1 MAIEVCSVP
10 PLCVCN
16 VYMLS
21 RKSKSNCNDKE
32 NYMHC
37 LDQREEILNIYT
49 RSHAVFIAGDMN
61 ASLVPRR
68 GNQQDMLLRDFVDSN
83 SLCWRQNG
91 EETFFTLT
99 KGI

>member
-10 PLCVCN
+10 ILYICN

-21 RKSKSNCNDKE
+21 RKPKIISNGKE

-37 LDQREEILNIYT
+37 LDQLEEILNIYT

-68 GNQQDMLLRDFVDSN
+68 GNQQDMLLRDFVDSV
-83 SLCWRQNG
+83 LEAKR
-91 EETFFTLT
+91 
-99 KGI
+99 